1 MSNGPHPAAPQPQS
15 DMHPTQIRST
25 VELLLRYMGS
35 VLGLILVLTL
45 CYLLIFEQR
54 YDMQGAFV
62 YILLLVVGFNFTRLD
77 R

>member
-1 MSNGPHPAAPQPQS
+1 
-15 DMHPTQIRST
+15 
-25 VELLLRYMGS
+25 MGS

-62 YILLLVVGFNFTRLD
+62 YILLLVVGFNFIRLD

>member
-1 MSNGPHPAAPQPQS
+1 
-15 DMHPTQIRST
+15 
-25 VELLLRYMGS
+25 MGS

-54 YDMQGAFV
+54 YDVQGASV
-62 YILLLVVGFNFTRLD
+62 YILLPAVGFNFARLD

>member
-1 MSNGPHPAAPQPQS
+1 MSNGPHPAAPQS
-15 DMHPTQIRST
+15 DMRPTQIRGT
-25 VELLLRYMGS
+25 IELLLRYMGS
-35 VLGLILVLTL
+35 VLGLILILTL

-62 YILLLVVGFNFTRLD
+62 YLLLLVVGFNFTRLD